1 MPARDWALI
10 RKALING
17 DSYNSEVSAYFSDF
31 NTDTEA
37 IAVKNLCLVQ
47 SNDSALIAQQRIRFF
62 REEIQKIHLKP
73 TIIGQPKID
82 FDADVK
88 YHPQVSIEFRQ
99 TLTSIP
105 RGKYPKDARISWRL
119 MNETSESLT
128 FAKMNDVAALVY
140 QQFFS
145 NRFSFKKGKV
155 IGWYLSPS
163 DGLALQIYCLDA
175 AEAERAAKYV
185 VQAIGKTWNNSI
197 FKTTNPNRTNVPS
210 SEQITILGKQK
221 DAPIWRPS
229 ITVNAYKANI
239 NVWGAGNEDFELV
252 GRLANGQFFAIARK
266 S

>member
-1 MPARDWALI
+1 MSIRDWAAI
-10 RKALING
+10 RRALING
-17 DSYNSEVSAYFSDF
+17 DSYNSEVSAHFADT
-31 NTDTEA
+31 TDPKRN
-37 IAVKNLCLVQ
+37 AVKDICLVQ
-47 SNDSALIAQQRIRFF
+47 SNDSILIAQQRIRFF
-62 REEIQKIHLKP
+62 REEIQKTHLKP

-175 AEAERAAKYV
+175 AEAERVAKYV

-197 FKTTNPNRTNVPS
+197 FKTTNPMYS
-210 SEQITILGKQK
+210 SYYSYPHNYQNKQYLK
-221 DAPIWRPS
+221 FD
-229 ITVNAYKANI
+229 
-239 NVWGAGNEDFELV
+239 
-252 GRLANGQFFAIARK
+252 
-266 S
+266 